1 LAMGRE
7 ERQRMVANGLGCFR
21 ARYEMKSTA
30 RALEEI
36 F

>member
-1 LAMGRE
+1 MSTE
-7 ERQRMVANGLGCFR
+7 ERQRMVTNGLACFG
-21 ARYEMKSTA
+21 ARYEMKGTA